1 MNKTPYTLLDMRK
14 DSVLVSL
21 DERFVA
27 TILPDEEN
35 ENENDKESDEEQGFL
50 CKIAYRSENVTHF
63 VRLTPIRLC
72 QMLNANVYDFD
83 DSALKDW
90 AVFGNNWMIIET
102 SERGLRVI
110 DFDDIA
116 ESQYF
121 VGKEDFL
128 KFVNRKSPEIISL
141 HEIKSHSYF
150 FPNCGGLI
158 SVSEIDNEG
167 TVHCSFKNFRL
178 KLAKEF
184 VCASVNETP
193 VLYNRSTIKR
203 DTCLFS
209 KHSRSVI
216 YKITELH
223 DDKSVSFEVY
233 DIYGKR
239 IKNED
244 SRLPVDYFLELMNR

>member
-1 MNKTPYTLLDMRK
+1 MSKSPYTLPNLRK
-14 DSVLVSL
+14 GSVLISL
-21 DERFVA
+21 DGRLAV
-27 TILPDEEN
+27 TILPDEEQ
-35 ENENDKESDEEQGFL
+35 ENDKESDDDQGFL
-50 CKIAYRSENVTHF
+50 CKIEHRFENDTCF

-72 QMLNANVYDFD
+72 QLLNANVHDFD
-83 DSALKDW
+83 ESALKEW
-90 AVFGNNWMIIET
+90 TVFGNNWMIVET

-141 HEIKSHSYF
+141 HEIKPHSYF

-158 SVSEIDNEG
+158 SVSEIDSNG
-167 TVHCSFKNFRL
+167 MIHCSFKNWRL
-178 KLAKEF
+178 ILAKEF
-184 VCASVNETP
+184 ICASVNETP
-193 VLYNRSTIKR
+193 LLYDSSAIKL
-203 DTCLFS
+203 DACLFS
-209 KHSRSVI
+209 KCSRSVI

-223 DDKSVSFEVY
+223 DDKSVSFEVC

-239 IKNED
+239 IENED
-244 SRLPVDYFLELMNR
+244 SRLPVDSFLGVMNG